1 MHIWKVRGNR
11 FCSNLVEITYTVYIG
26 IMYATYR
33 TSNSLC
39 HFPSSYSPENLMA
52 YDTVSQSGELA
63 SPSPISWGVLIFT
76 TVYLPV
82 YNGLESIGETTG
94 KLETHAWSPPKEGEI
109 SCKRLPGVEGR
120 GEQRAVRPQL
130 GYLYEFTVVFVSG
143 PHDLSINCLVCL
155 GMD

>member
-52 YDTVSQSGELA
+52 YDT
-63 SPSPISWGVLIFT
+63 I
-76 TVYLPV
+76 TVWWPV
-82 YNGLESIGETTG
+82 TLYHSLVNWP
-94 KLETHAWSPPKEGEI
+94 AP
-109 SCKRLPGVEGR
+109 
-120 GEQRAVRPQL
+120 PQL
-130 GYLYEFTVVFVSG
+130 AEGYSSLQLFTF
-143 PHDLSINCLVCL
+143 PCI
-155 GMD
+155 MD